1 MLKYITL
8 QFTTVSSRKLLKK
21 RFTITPHKETSMK
34 TSITITTL
42 ALTLILSEGCTTNTP
57 IEDTTIISDKPIICE
72 TVGIGRML
80 KKQDLQD
87 LFAKHQGKRIIFS
100 TIGTICFQ

>member
-1 MLKYITL
+1 
-8 QFTTVSSRKLLKK
+8 
-21 RFTITPHKETSMK
+21 MK

-42 ALTLILSEGCTTNTP
+42 ALTLILSGGCTTNTP
-57 IEDTTIISDKPIICE
+57 IEDTTIKSDKPIICDS
-72 TVGIGRML
+72 VAMGRML

-87 LFAKHQGKRIIFS
+87 LITKHQGKRIIFS